1 MAGMTSHGNQQEE
14 AIISPA
20 PETAP
25 ESMVSAVTERL
36 GEDDA
41 PPLIVEVDGI
51 LAGLADLDPADA
63 TGPAARVAE
72 LLGSA
77 LDREGR

>member
-1 MAGMTSHGNQQEE
+1 MTSNGNQQEQ
-14 AIISPA
+14 ATVSPA
-20 PETAP
+20 VPATP
-25 ESMVSAVTERL
+25 VTSASEGPGGL
-36 GEDDA
+36 GEGDA
-41 PPLIVEVDGI
+41 PQEIVEVDEL
-51 LAGLADLDPADA
+51 LAELADLDPADA

>member
-1 MAGMTSHGNQQEE
+1 MAGMTSNGNQQEE
-14 AIISPA
+14 ATVSPA
-20 PETAP
+20 VPATP
-25 ESMVSAVTERL
+25 GTSVSEGPAGL
-36 GEDDA
+36 GEGDA
-41 PPLIVEVDGI
+41 PQEIVEVDEI
-51 LAGLADLDPADA
+51 LSELADLDPADA